1 MARLTILP
9 LPPLSRRDPLTTHPT
24 PGNTQAKTLAA
35 LRYLAAQALRRPGL
49 APLRF
54 SSRAL
59 MSAASTPSAPPPAR
73 RFIID
78 CDPGVDDAIAILMA
92 VSEAARLNGQILAV
106 TTVHGNVQLDL
117 TTKNAAKVLDVLSVQ
132 TPHFDARRI
141 PIYRGCASPLICS
154 THEYFPWHG

>member
-1 MARLTILP
+1 VNLQDDRQIW
-9 LPPLSRRDPLTTHPT
+9 PPLSHHSHIHTIRT
-24 PGNTQAKTLAA
+24 TQAKTLAA
-35 LRYLAAQALRRPGL
+35 LRYLATQALRRPGF
-49 APLRF
+49 APLH
-54 SSRAL
+54 SARAL

-73 RFIID
+73 RFVID

-92 VSEAARLNGQILAV
+92 VSEAARLNEQILAV
-106 TTVHGNVQLDL
+106 TTVHGNVPLDL

>member
-1 MARLTILP
+1 MASPVPSRLHAHTP
-9 LPPLSRRDPLTTHPT
+9 HTTPQ
-24 PGNTQAKTLAA
+24 NTQAKTLAA
-35 LRYLAAQALRRPGL
+35 LQYLATQALRRPGL
-49 APLRF
+49 TLFRS
-54 SSRAL
+54 SSRAF
-59 MSAASTPSAPPPAR
+59 MSAASAPPTPPAR

-92 VSEAARLNGQILAV
+92 VSEAARLNEQILAV
-106 TTVHGNVQLDL
+106 TTVHGNVPLDL
-117 TTKNAAKVLDVLSVQ
+117 TTKNAAKVLNVLSVQ